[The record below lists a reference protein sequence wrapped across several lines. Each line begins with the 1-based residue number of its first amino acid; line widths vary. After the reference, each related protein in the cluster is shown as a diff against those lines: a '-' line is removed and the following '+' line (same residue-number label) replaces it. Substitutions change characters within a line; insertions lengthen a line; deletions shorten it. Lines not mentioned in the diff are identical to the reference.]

1 MLTLKPNTEY
11 HETHHPNTAA
21 GMLLHA
27 GTSTSSVETRYGT
40 GETITAKQSCAPH
53 NESQSRTRRTDA
65 VGKEKVLKSRV
76 LPLAEDF
83 GALRHTGPGT
93 IHVDRKVTVSGKGSV
108 RLDTPASL
116 GKKNP
121 TNRNYATPEIIRPLD
136 REDLREYNRFSVWVY
151 VDAPGVYLTFAG
163 FTLYNEGE
171 KSCRLPDALKDNTS
185 RLSIPTNGNTSYGRY
200 RTYTV
205 IVSPAFR

>member
-27 GTSTSSVETRYGT
+27 GTSTSSMETRYGT

-65 VGKEKVLKSRV
+65 VGKKKVLKSRV

-108 RLDTPASL
+108 RLDTPAPWARRIQQT
-116 GKKNP
+116 GI
-121 TNRNYATPEIIRPLD
+121 TPPR
-136 REDLREYNRFSVWVY
+136 
-151 VDAPGVYLTFAG
+151 
-163 FTLYNEGE
+163 
-171 KSCRLPDALKDNTS
+171 
-185 RLSIPTNGNTSYGRY
+185 RLSVPSTGKTCGNT
-200 RTYTV
+200 T
-205 IVSPAFR
+205 AFPFGYMWMHRAFI

>member
-65 VGKEKVLKSRV
+65 VGKEKGIEKQGTPPGRRFRRSAPHRT
-76 LPLAEDF
+76 
-83 GALRHTGPGT
+83 RNNTCGP
-93 IHVDRKVTVSGKGSV
+93 
-108 RLDTPASL
+108 
-116 GKKNP
+116 
-121 TNRNYATPEIIRPLD
+121 
-136 REDLREYNRFSVWVY
+136 
-151 VDAPGVYLTFAG
+151 
-163 FTLYNEGE
+163 
-171 KSCRLPDALKDNTS
+171 
-185 RLSIPTNGNTSYGRY
+185 
-200 RTYTV
+200 
-205 IVSPAFR
+205 

>member
-11 HETHHPNTAA
+11 HEIHHPNTAA

-53 NESQSRTRRTDA
+53 NESQPRTRRADA
-65 VGKEKVLKSRV
+65 VGKEKGIEKQGT
-76 LPLAEDF
+76 PLAEDF

-116 GKKNP
+116 SKKNQQ
-121 TNRNYATPEIIRPLD
+121 TGITPPR
-136 REDLREYNRFSVWVY
+136 
-151 VDAPGVYLTFAG
+151 
-163 FTLYNEGE
+163 
-171 KSCRLPDALKDNTS
+171 
-185 RLSIPTNGNTSYGRY
+185 RLSVPSTGKTCGNT
-200 RTYTV
+200 T
-205 IVSPAFR
+205 AFPFGYMWMHRAFI